1 MTKTNQNY
9 DIIKE
14 TTIFGFN
21 SIFKIVGIRKVLLSN
36 WINIVPLVSAFL
48 IVILCLLLK
57 IDPYIVLIEIKD
69 LMLNLLPGILG
80 FTVAG
85 YSFMIGLIHAGMINK
100 ITEPF
105 NNESNFSLYQ
115 KSSATFAANI
125 IIQAVSLVIAYSF
138 HLFIFFDK
146 NENLNINLKDT
157 YITLINLFALLSISY
172 LFTISL
178 LMVIQVIINI
188 FNFSQLHHY
197 FVNKEKLE
205 NKSE

>member
-1 MTKTNQNY
+1 MAKTNQNY

-21 SIFKIVGIRKVLLSN
+21 SIFKIVGKKKKIFSY
-36 WINIVPLVSAFL
+36 WINIVSIIFACI
-48 IVILCLLLK
+48 IVISCILFK
-57 IDPYIVLIEIKD
+57 INPYIILIEIKN
-69 LMLNLLPGILG
+69 LMIDFLPGILG

-85 YSFMIGLIHAGMINK
+85 YSFMIGLIHVGMINK

-105 NNESNFSLYQ
+105 NKENNFSLYQ

-125 IIQAVSLVIAYSF
+125 IIQAVSLVIAYLF
-138 HLFIFFDK
+138 HFFIFFDK
-146 NENLNINLKDT
+146 NENLNINLIDI
-157 YITLINLFALLSISY
+157 YITLINLFALLLISY
-172 LFTISL
+172 LFAISL

-197 FVNKEKLE
+197 FVNKEKLD
-205 NKSE
+205 NKT